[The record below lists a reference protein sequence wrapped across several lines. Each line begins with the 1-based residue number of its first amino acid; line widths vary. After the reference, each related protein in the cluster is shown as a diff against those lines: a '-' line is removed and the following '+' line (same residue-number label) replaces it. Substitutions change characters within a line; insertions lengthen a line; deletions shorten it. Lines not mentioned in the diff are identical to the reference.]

1 MRLKI
6 LVAAALGALSLQGAL
21 AANLL
26 GVYRDAQ
33 ESDPAWQAARS
44 SYTAGQERLPQA
56 RAGYLPNLSLSGTAY
71 NIDSTRNGIPDQNF
85 NATTY
90 TVSLTQPL
98 FRWQN
103 WIAIDQAKQQLLQNE
118 AGLETARQDLILRV
132 SQAYFDVLLAQD
144 NVALSGAQKVAISEQ
159 LAQAKRNFEVG
170 TATIVDTLEA
180 QASYDQAVAKEIAD
194 LNDLEVKR
202 QALRQIIGKVPDT
215 LTPLREPLKLNEPK
229 PNRIEEWVNS
239 AADASYSV
247 AVSRAAFEIAKQ
259 QVDSARA
266 GHYPTLD
273 LNASYTGN
281 RNPSSTLGSLVSGI
295 SPYAETGQVGI
306 LLSIPLYAGGATQ
319 SKVREALALRD
330 KAEQDLETTRR
341 AVAQSVRQNF
351 LFVTNGI
358 TGVAALERALTSAQS
373 KLDST
378 ILGRDV
384 GVRTSVDV
392 LNAQQQLFQTR
403 RDLQQVRYGFL
414 MNTLRLKASA
424 GILNETDLE
433 EVNRTLGGN

>member
-1 MRLKI
+1 MKLQI

-26 GVYRDAQ
+26 GVYRDAL

-44 SYTAGQERLPQA
+44 SYTAGQEKLPQA
-56 RAGYLPNLSLSGTAY
+56 RAGYLPNVSLSGTAY
-71 NIDSTRNGIPDQNF
+71 SIDSTRSGIPDQNY
-85 NATTY
+85 NASTY
-90 TVSLTQPL
+90 TVTLTQPL

-118 AGLETARQDLILRV
+118 AGLESARQDLILRV
-132 SQAYFDVLLAQD
+132 SQSYFDVLLAQD
-144 NVALSGAQKVAISEQ
+144 NVALSGAQKIAISEQ

-180 QASYDQAVAKEIAD
+180 QASYDQSAAKEIAD

-229 PNRIEEWVNS
+229 PNKIEDWVAS
-239 AADASYSV
+239 AGESSYTV
-247 AVSRAAFEIAKQ
+247 AVSRAAYEIAKQ
-259 QVDSARA
+259 QVDSAKA

-273 LNASYTGN
+273 FNASYTGN
-281 RNPSSTLGSLVSGI
+281 RNPSSTFGSLVSGI
-295 SPYAETGQVGI
+295 SPYAESGQVGI
-306 LLSIPLYAGGATQ
+306 ILSLPIYAGGGTQ

-341 AVAQSVRQNF
+341 AVAQAVRQNF

-358 TGVAALERALTSAQS
+358 TGVAALERALASSQS

-414 MNTLRLKASA
+414 MNTLRLKSSSGTLTEA
-424 GILNETDLE
+424 DLE
-433 EVNRTLGGN
+433 EVNRALGNN

>member
-1 MRLKI
+1 MKLQI
-6 LVAAALGALSLQGAL
+6 LVAAALGALSMQGAV

-26 GVYRDAQ
+26 GIYRDAL
-33 ESDPAWQAARS
+33 ESDPAWQAARAN
-44 SYTAGQERLPQA
+44 YTAGQEKLPQA
-56 RAGYLPNLSLSGTAY
+56 RAGYLPNLSLTGTAY
-71 NIDSTRNGIPDQNF
+71 NIDSTRSGIPDQNY

-90 TVSLTQPL
+90 TVTLSQPL

-103 WIAIDQAKQQLLQNE
+103 WIAIDQAKQQQLQNE
-118 AGLETARQDLILRV
+118 AGIESARQDLILRV
-132 SQAYFDVLLAQD
+132 SQAYFDVLLGQD

-202 QALRQIIGKVPDT
+202 QALRQIIGKLPDA
-215 LTPLREPLKLNEPK
+215 LAPLRDPLKLAEPK
-229 PNRIEEWVNS
+229 PNKIEDWVNS
-239 AADASYSV
+239 AAESSYPV

-259 QVDSARA
+259 QVDSAKA

-273 LNASYTGN
+273 FNASYTGN

-295 SPYAETGQVGI
+295 SPYAESGQVGI
-306 LLSIPLYAGGATQ
+306 VLSLPIYAGGGTQ

-341 AVAQSVRQNF
+341 AVAQAVRQNF

-358 TGVAALERALTSAQS
+358 TGVAALERALASAQS

-403 RDLQQVRYGFL
+403 RDLQQQRYNFL
-414 MNTLRLKASA
+414 LNTLRLKSSS
-424 GILNETDLE
+424 GTLTETDLE
-433 EVNRTLGGN
+433 EVNRALGNS